1 MSEPS
6 TSSLPCP
13 KCGEPVMSNSD
24 TAQMCPVCLM
34 GLAMHETVQTQ
45 PVTPP
50 AQAPQPEELAP
61 HFPQL
66 EILELIGRGG
76 MGLVYK
82 ARQKTLG
89 RYVAL
94 KLLVPN
100 TEHDS
105 SFAQRFA
112 TEARAL
118 AQLTHPNIVTIYDFG
133 ESGGFYYLLMEYVD
147 GVNLRQAMNASR
159 LKAEQALAIVP
170 PVCEALQYAH
180 ERGIVHRDIK
190 PENLL
195 LNKEGQVKIADFGI
209 AKMIFS
215 TAGGTEATET
225 EKDAQAPVTLMGGTP
240 QYMAPE
246 QREPSA
252 SDHRSDIYSLGVV
265 LYELLT
271 GELPGKQLE
280 PPSRRVQVDVRLDEI
295 VLRALEHK
303 PEMRFQTVAEFS
315 HTLASVI
322 PPAKNDAGV
331 PSKKLQQVMPADSKR
346 KPGLIL
352 RATALLSMMLIM
364 GLVATVAYMV
374 ALTQRRDSQ
383 ARSKSSASTGTSSS
397 KANTTYPVQV
407 DLRLHAGSANN
418 PTRSYRPT
426 TVPTL
431 YGAGQGVRK
440 VPEGLKKPF
449 SGQIHL
455 QENGKQIS
463 MPIVADWDYET
474 PPVVYIDANRNGDLT
489 DDPVTQITHS
499 EQNRDGRYMFRGL
512 GIIPLPGGNG
522 GESVQVIFYTL
533 PASPTSKQSPL
544 LLYHLDGYR
553 EGTVPLVSGRQIPV
567 ILKDGDNDG
576 DFSTMPV
583 ICLDLDENGTY
594 DPRNEHFRNM
604 SGVTA
609 NGDIYFVDN
618 IDPTGKSFR
627 WSMSGAA
634 MQPAPEPMISAS
646 SKSRRKTK
654 FNPAET
660 VVLSQ
665 GSEGALVTGAMAPAF
680 TAKTLEGGLIEMPN
694 QYRGK
699 IVLLDFW
706 ATWCGPCIREIPH
719 VVGAHR
725 KYADQGL
732 AVLGITLDEKGYP
745 DSLAQFAKGRQMS
758 WPQICEL
765 DGFSSPLCRLFGVTG
780 IPSTVLI
787 DGDTGVILA
796 RDLRGAALDTE
807 IGKILTKRKAKLA
820 RPLESAQAEAPQS
833 TSPAQAGSEP

>member
-6 TSSLPCP
+6 PSSLPCP
-13 KCGEPVMSNSD
+13 KCGEPVMNPSGA
-24 TAQMCPVCLM
+24 AQSCPVCLM
-34 GLAMHETVQTQ
+34 GLAMHDTLQTQ

-50 AQAPQPEELAP
+50 VQAPRPEELAP

-82 ARQKTLG
+82 ARQKSLG
-89 RYVAL
+89 RHVAL
-94 KLLVPN
+94 KLLLPH
-100 TEHDS
+100 EGHDS

-195 LNKEGQVKIADFGI
+195 LNKDGQVKIADFGI
-209 AKMIFS
+209 AKMIS
-215 TAGGTEATET
+215 NTAAGTEAPET
-225 EKDAQAPVTLMGGTP
+225 EKDAQPPVTLMGGTP

-246 QREPSA
+246 QRQPSA

-271 GELPGKQLE
+271 GELPGKLLE

-315 HTLASVI
+315 HTLATVI
-322 PPAKNDAGV
+322 TPVKNGTGAPAEKT
-331 PSKKLQQVMPADSKR
+331 QQAAKR
-346 KPGLIL
+346 KPTLLL
-352 RATALLSMMLIM
+352 RAAALLSMMLII

-374 ALTQRRDSQ
+374 ALTQRRDSR
-383 ARSKSSASTGTSSS
+383 ARAKQPASPVASSSRASTSF
-397 KANTTYPVQV
+397 PVQV
-407 DLRLHAGSANN
+407 ELKLHPGNTGDQ
-418 PTRSYRPT
+418 PRSYRPT

-431 YGAGQGVRK
+431 YGAGPGIHK
-440 VPEGLKKPF
+440 LPEGLKKPF

-455 QENGKQIS
+455 QENGKQVA
-463 MPIVADWDYET
+463 MPIVADWDYVT

-489 DDPVTQITHS
+489 DDPATQITHS
-499 EQNRDGRYMFRGL
+499 EQNRDGKYLFRGL
-512 GIIPLPGGNG
+512 GMIPLPGGNH

-533 PASPTSKQSPL
+533 PASPANKQSPL
-544 LLYHLDGYR
+544 LIYHLDGYR
-553 EGTVPLVSGRQIPV
+553 EGSVPLADGHRIPAL
-567 ILKDGDNDG
+567 LKDGNNDG
-576 DFSTMPV
+576 DFSTQPV
-583 ICLDLDENGTY
+583 LCLDLDENGIF
-594 DPRNEHFRNM
+594 DPKSEYFRNM
-604 SGVTA
+604 SGVMA
-609 NGDIYFVDN
+609 GGDTYLVEN

-627 WSMSGAA
+627 WSMNGAA
-634 MQPAPEPMISAS
+634 PRSQPVPMISTS
-646 SKSRRKTK
+646 SNGGSKMK

-660 VVLSQ
+660 IIVSP
-665 GSEGALVTGAMAPAF
+665 GSKGALVTGATAPAF

-694 QYRGK
+694 KYRGK

-725 KYADQGL
+725 KYVDQGL
-732 AVLGITLDEKGYP
+732 AILGITLDEKGYP
-745 DSLAQFAKGRQMS
+745 DSLAQFAQGKQMS

-765 DGFSSPLCRLFGVTG
+765 AGFSSPLCRVFGVTG

-807 IGKILTKRKAKLA
+807 IGKILAERRATPAK
-820 RPLESAQAEAPQS
+820 PLEPAQAAAPQS
-833 TSPAQAGSEP
+833 KSPAPAGSAP